1 MSDKIWSSK
10 KDFQELLLSIV
21 EPLKPYYSEEKAR
34 LLLGVTATNYDR
46 KAETM
51 EAFSRPL
58 WGLVP
63 FWAGG
68 GTEAGFEE
76 IYRLG
81 LVAGTDPTG
90 DEFWG
95 GFHAFD
101 QKFVEMA
108 AISYGLILT
117 PGKLWDPL
125 SDREKER
132 LADWLYGINQY
143 ELPVCNWI
151 LFAVLVN
158 VALMKLGRKY
168 DAGKL
173 EKYLQGVEEF
183 YLGDG
188 WYQDGDSGQK
198 DYYVSFAIHFYCLFY
213 ARVMGEEDPERCRIY
228 KERAML
234 FGKTFIYWFDEDG
247 AALPFGRSL
256 TYRFAQ
262 VSFWSACLM
271 VGVYPYPVEV
281 IKGLIV
287 RHMQDWLKKPVFD
300 RNHILTIGYAYPDLV
315 MGERYNGPGS
325 PYWSLKTFAFLML
338 PDDHIFWSAKPA
350 PMPALEK
357 VKLIPYADMLMSVY
371 DGHNTAYV
379 PGRYSPAGHGQ
390 SQAKYGK
397 FAYDTR
403 FGFHVARSCFE
414 LHEAAPDSMLAFCIN
429 GYTYVRR
436 ICEDFT
442 VSEDKVISSWSP
454 YPDIQVETTV
464 IPESWGHRRIHR
476 IVSNVECEAY
486 DCGFGIASDPDDGYE
501 AGTEEGAAWAKNRY
515 ASCEVTGEYMDDAGE
530 WLLEPGVVIDADPNT
545 NLLYPKAVIP
555 AVKYRIMEG
564 VTVIETCVRAQW
576 NRLDY
581 WKALTKRI

>member
-34 LLLGVTATNYDR
+34 LVLGVTATNYDR

-198 DYYVSFAIHFYCLFY
+198 DYYVSFAI
-213 ARVMGEEDPERCRIY
+213 
-228 KERAML
+228 
-234 FGKTFIYWFDEDG
+234 
-247 AALPFGRSL
+247 
-256 TYRFAQ
+256 
-262 VSFWSACLM
+262 
-271 VGVYPYPVEV
+271 
-281 IKGLIV
+281 
-287 RHMQDWLKKPVFD
+287 QDRK
-300 RNHILTIGYAYPDLV
+300 
-315 MGERYNGPGS
+315 
-325 PYWSLKTFAFLML
+325 
-338 PDDHIFWSAKPA
+338 
-350 PMPALEK
+350 
-357 VKLIPYADMLMSVY
+357 SV
-371 DGHNTAYV
+371 V
-379 PGRYSPAGHGQ
+379 
-390 SQAKYGK
+390 
-397 FAYDTR
+397 
-403 FGFHVARSCFE
+403 
-414 LHEAAPDSMLAFCIN
+414 
-429 GYTYVRR
+429 
-436 ICEDFT
+436 
-442 VSEDKVISSWSP
+442 
-454 YPDIQVETTV
+454 
-464 IPESWGHRRIHR
+464 
-476 IVSNVECEAY
+476 
-486 DCGFGIASDPDDGYE
+486 
-501 AGTEEGAAWAKNRY
+501 
-515 ASCEVTGEYMDDAGE
+515 
-530 WLLEPGVVIDADPNT
+530 
-545 NLLYPKAVIP
+545 
-555 AVKYRIMEG
+555 
-564 VTVIETCVRAQW
+564 
-576 NRLDY
+576 
-581 WKALTKRI
+581 

>member
-34 LLLGVTATNYDR
+34 LVLGVTATNYDR

-234 FGKTFIYWFDEDG
+234 FGKNFIYWFDEDG

-271 VGVYPYPVEV
+271 AGVYPYPVEV

-300 RNHILTIGYAYPDLV
+300 RDHILTIGYAYPDLV

-564 VTVIETCVRAQW
+564 ITVIETCVRAQW

-581 WKALTKRI
+581 WKALTNRI

>member
-34 LLLGVTATNYDR
+34 LVLGVTATNYDR

-564 VTVIETCVRAQW
+564 ITVIETCVRAQW